1 MTLNDVQMNNTT
13 AKKEFLAVV
22 LALEK
27 FRPKLLG
34 SKTVVSTDYYALR
47 YLMLKKDTK
56 DRLLRWILLL

>member
-34 SKTVVSTDYYALR
+34 SKTVVSTD
-47 YLMLKKDTK
+47 
-56 DRLLRWILLL
+56 